1 VAMFTRNVVRA
12 VQPTRFLPTLLPSRT
27 FAAKSKELDL
37 TIDGDYKFHKCDG
50 LGKEVKTSSDE
61 LIHAFKVMYAIRRME
76 QGADKM
82 YKARKIQGFL
92 HLYNG
97 QEAVVSGIE
106 AALTREDSIITA
118 YRDHGFAYTRGCTIR
133 EVYAELM
140 GKVTGCSK
148 GNGGSM
154 HMYSKKGNF
163 YGGNGIVGA
172 QCPVGAGV
180 AFSHKYRQDGNV
192 CVALYGDGA
201 ANQGQIFEAYNMSLL
216 WKLPVIY
223 VCENN
228 KYGMGTSVARASSNV
243 EFYQRGDFV
252 PGIQVDGMD
261 FLAVRNAVDYAK
273 KHALKNGPIILEMV
287 TYRYVGHSMSDPGT
301 TYRTREEIDT
311 VRKQR
316 DPIERLRARLIQ
328 NELCDEKEIKE
339 MEKAI
344 RAEVDDAMNQV
355 NDDSF
360 PPEEQAFQNIYWN
373 EQPAVRTVEFPN
385 FYRPS

>member
-1 VAMFTRNVVRA
+1 MGENFPQAGGMFTRSVVRA
-12 VQPTRFLPTLLPSRT
+12 VQPTRFLPSLLPLRP
-27 FAAKSKELDL
+27 FASKSQELQL
-37 TIDGDYKFHKCDG
+37 SIDSDYKFHKCEG
-50 LGKEVKTSSDE
+50 PGKEVTTSAEE

-106 AALTREDSIITA
+106 AALTPEDSIITA

-133 EVYAELM
+133 EIYAELM

-180 AFSHKYRQDGNV
+180 AFSHKYRDDGKV

-228 KYGMGTSVARASSNV
+228 K
-243 EFYQRGDFV
+243 
-252 PGIQVDGMD
+252 DGMD
-261 FLAVRNAVDYAK
+261 FLAVRNAVDFAK
-273 KHALKNGPIILEMV
+273 QHAVKNGPIILEMV

-316 DPIERLRARLIQ
+316 DPIERLRHRLIQ

-344 RAEVDDAMNQV
+344 RAEVDEAMNQV

-360 PPEEQAFQNIYWN
+360 PPEEQAFQNIYWK
-373 EQPAVRTVEFPN
+373 ETPAVRTVEFPN